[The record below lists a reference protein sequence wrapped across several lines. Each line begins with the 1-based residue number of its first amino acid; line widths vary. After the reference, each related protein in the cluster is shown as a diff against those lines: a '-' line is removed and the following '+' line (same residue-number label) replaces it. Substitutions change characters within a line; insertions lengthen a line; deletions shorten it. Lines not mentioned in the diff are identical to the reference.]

1 VRLQALA
8 LIAGLAGV
16 GVSIY
21 LTAEHYAGF
30 ALACPSGAVIN
41 CEQVLS
47 SSYAVVGGSSV
58 PTSAAGI
65 LWFVVSAA
73 ITVAILAGLPWL
85 RAQVVWSSI
94 GVLTVLYL
102 VFVEIVRLG
111 AVCVWCTAAHVLVL
125 AIFTVSLT
133 SAMRSES

>member
-1 VRLQALA
+1 MRLQALA
-8 LIAGLAGV
+8 LAAGLAGV
-16 GVSIY
+16 GVSVY

-30 ALACPSGAVIN
+30 ALACPSGALIN

-47 SSYAVVGGSSV
+47 SPYGVIGGSSV
-58 PTSAAGI
+58 PTAAAGI
-65 LWFVVSAA
+65 LWFTASAA
-73 ITVAILAGLPWL
+73 LSIAILAGLPWL

-94 GVLTVLYL
+94 GVLSVIYL

-111 AVCVWCTAAHVLVL
+111 AICIWCTAAHVLVL

-133 SAMRSES
+133 IASRSEA

>member
-8 LIAGLAGV
+8 LAAGIAGV
-16 GVSIY
+16 GVSVY

-30 ALACPSGAVIN
+30 ALACPSGALIN

-47 SSYAVVGGSSV
+47 SPYGVIGGSSV
-58 PTSAAGI
+58 PTAAAGI
-65 LWFVVSAA
+65 LWFTVSAA
-73 ITVAILAGLPWL
+73 FSIAILAGLPWL
-85 RAQVVWSSI
+85 RAQVVWSVI
-94 GVLTVLYL
+94 GVLSVIYL

-111 AVCVWCTAAHVLVL
+111 AICIWCTAAHVLVF

-133 SAMRSES
+133 IASRSEA

>member
-1 VRLQALA
+1 VRLQALTLA
-8 LIAGLAGV
+8 AGLAGA
-16 GVSIY
+16 GVSVY

-30 ALACPSGAVIN
+30 ALACPSGALIN

-47 SSYAVVGGSSV
+47 SPYGVIAGSSI
-58 PTSAAGI
+58 PTAAAGI
-65 LWFVVSAA
+65 LWFTASAA
-73 ITVAILAGLPWL
+73 LSITILAGLPWL

-94 GVLTVLYL
+94 GVLSVVYL

-111 AVCVWCTAAHVLVL
+111 AICIWCTAAHVLVL

-133 SAMRSES
+133 IASRSEA

>member
-1 VRLQALA
+1 MRLQALA

-30 ALACPSGAVIN
+30 ALACPSGAVVN

-47 SSYAVVGGSSV
+47 SSYAVVGGSAV

-73 ITVAILAGLPWL
+73 ITIAILAGLPWL

-94 GVLTVLYL
+94 GMLTVLYL

-133 SAMRSES
+133 SSLRSES

>member
-1 VRLQALA
+1 MRLQALA
-8 LIAGLAGV
+8 LAAGLAGA
-16 GVSIY
+16 GVSVY

-30 ALACPSGAVIN
+30 ALACPSGALIN

-47 SSYAVVGGSSV
+47 SPYGVIGGSSV
-58 PTSAAGI
+58 PTAAAGI
-65 LWFVVSAA
+65 LWFTASAA
-73 ITVAILAGLPWL
+73 LSIAILAGLPWL

-94 GVLTVLYL
+94 GVLSVVYL

-111 AVCVWCTAAHVLVL
+111 AICIWCTAAHVLVL

-133 SAMRSES
+133 IASRSEA